1 MPWYKISFPRT
12 EASVRVADLAQDFL
26 DTLQAAEFRDGIA
39 LYKEKPVNGGDM
51 VVYYI
56 SLNTFR
62 PSRRLTEN
70 YRAEPC
76 APPAPYSVE
85 HFGGD
90 ESVLKTEMT

>member
-12 EASVRVADLAQDFL
+12 EASIRVADLAQDFM
-26 DTLQAAEFRDGIA
+26 DTIQAAEIRDGIA
-39 LYKEKPVNGGDM
+39 LFKEKPVLGVEN
-51 VVYYI
+51 VVYYV
-56 SLNTFR
+56 SLNTLR

-70 YRAEPC
+70 YRAEAC

>member
-1 MPWYKISFPRT
+1 MPWYKISFQRA
-12 EASVRVADLAQDFL
+12 EASVRVGDLAQDFL
-26 DTLQAAEFRDGIA
+26 DTLQAAEFLDGIA
-39 LYKEKPVNGGDM
+39 LYREKPVDGGDTIT
-51 VVYYI
+51 YYL

-62 PSRRLTEN
+62 PSRRLTET

-90 ESVLKTEMT
+90 ETVLKTETW